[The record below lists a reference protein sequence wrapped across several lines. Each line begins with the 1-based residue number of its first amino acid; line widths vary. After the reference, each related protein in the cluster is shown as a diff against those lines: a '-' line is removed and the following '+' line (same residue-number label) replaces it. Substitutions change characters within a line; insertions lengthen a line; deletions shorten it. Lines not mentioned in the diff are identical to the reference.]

1 MSSQRT
7 SCAALVLAMLTATTA
22 ADVSQQ
28 GHYQVSFTSSLTPLE
43 INRIHTW
50 VVHVE
55 DARGNPIDQ
64 AELSISGGMPLHDH
78 GLPTEPRATRY
89 LGGGD
94 YLVEGMKFH
103 MTGPWQVSIS
113 IIANGKLDTV
123 TFGLDL

>member
-1 MSSQRT
+1 
-7 SCAALVLAMLTATTA
+7 
-22 ADVSQQ
+22 VSQQ
-28 GHYQVSFTSSLTPLE
+28 GHYQVSFTSSLAPLE

-103 MTGPWQVSIS
+103 MSGPWQVNIS